1 MENRLSNLQSAT
13 VYLESFLHILSDYK
27 VLLPMEEKC
36 FEMYAKTHRLMEIRW
51 VKHQKTLQGVALREL
66 KINRLRNEKECQN
79 RLKEIA
85 MLEVFFDEMEGIESR
100 RRNKRMEL
108 SMKIWSASTIFCCFR
123 VRLVRLWMIYR

>member
-66 KINRLRNEKECQN
+66 KINRLRNERVSES
-79 RLKEIA
+79 I
-85 MLEVFFDEMEGIESR
+85 EGNCHVRSIFLMKWRESR
-100 RRNKRMEL
+100 VGEETKEWNCR
-108 SMKIWSASTIFCCFR
+108 
-123 VRLVRLWMIYR
+123 